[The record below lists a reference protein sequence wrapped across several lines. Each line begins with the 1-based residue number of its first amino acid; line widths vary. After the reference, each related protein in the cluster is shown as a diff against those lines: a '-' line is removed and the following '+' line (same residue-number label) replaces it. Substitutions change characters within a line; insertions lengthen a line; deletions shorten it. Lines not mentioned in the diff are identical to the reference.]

1 VSMQIDQLASRIL
14 ASATDF
20 AIISQDKEGVITSWS
35 PGAENLL
42 GWQPHEMI
50 GKNAD
55 RIFTA
60 EDRQA
65 GVPEGE
71 MERARVEGRALNE
84 RWHVRKDGS
93 RFWGSGLMMRLLGD
107 EGQIEGSAK
116 IMRDRTHE
124 RATEHRYNALTAA
137 IPGFLFIADGDGHLT
152 ETNELFRAFTGR
164 SDIELNGDHWLDAV
178 HEDDRDETADLW
190 RQSIRNGLP
199 YSGRLRFR
207 DKEGAYRC
215 FTCRA
220 VPDRDEDGNVSRW
233 MGTCLDVDNEERA
246 RSALERLTVALE
258 HRVTQGTEDLAS
270 AIEDL
275 QAEMA
280 ERTKAEDALRHAQKM
295 EAVGLLTGGVA
306 HDFNNLLTVIRG
318 SVDLLRKPDLTEDRR
333 TRYLDAIADTS
344 DRAAA
349 LTAQLL
355 AFARR
360 QPLKPVVF
368 NATASIRTME
378 PLLLATLGSQITYSL
393 EIQCD
398 PCLLLADP
406 SQFDTAVLN
415 LAVNARDAMEG
426 TGRLSIRIS
435 EAEVIPAIRAHGA
448 RPGKFVAVSVIDSG
462 PGVPADQ
469 LDRIFEPFYTT
480 KGVGQGTGLGLSQV
494 HGFCKQSGGDIGVSN
509 IAGGGAMFTLYLPTT
524 AQTADISQQASNAP
538 SIPQSAAHGCIL
550 IVEDNEMVGR
560 FATDL
565 LEDLGYSAVLAQDGL
580 EALAILGD
588 ESRSIDAIFS
598 DIVMPGMTGI
608 ELAERVR
615 AERPDMPIVLTSGYS
630 HILAQEGAHGFE
642 LLQKPYSAD
651 GLARILSRLISGRI
665 DRE

>member
-1 VSMQIDQLASRIL
+1 MQTDRLASRIL

-20 AIISQDKEGVITSWS
+20 AIISQDNEGLITSWS

-50 GKNAD
+50 GENAD
-55 RIFTA
+55 RIFTP

-65 GVPEGE
+65 GVPVGE
-71 MERARVEGRALNE
+71 MDRAREEGRALNE
-84 RWHVRKDGS
+84 RWHVRKDGT
-93 RFWGSGLMMRLLGD
+93 RFWGSGLMMRLVGED
-107 EGQIEGSAK
+107 GEVEGSAK

-124 RATEHRYNALTAA
+124 RATEHRYNALTAS
-137 IPGFLFIADGDGHLT
+137 IPGFLFIADGDGHFT
-152 ETNELFRAFTGR
+152 ETNDLFRAFTGR

-178 HEDDRDETADLW
+178 HEDDRAEAVNLW
-190 RQSIRNGLP
+190 RQSMQSGQP
-199 YSGRLRFR
+199 YSVRLRFR
-207 DKEGAYRC
+207 DKAGAYRC

-220 VPDRDEDGNVSRW
+220 LPDRDDEGNVSRW
-233 MGTCLDVDNEERA
+233 MGTCLDVDNEARA

-258 HRVTQGTEDLAS
+258 HKVTQGTEDLAS
-270 AIEDL
+270 AIESL

-280 ERTKAEDALRHAQKM
+280 ERTKAEEALRHAQKM

-318 SVDLLRKPDLTEDRR
+318 SADLLKKSDLTEDRR
-333 TRYLDAIADTS
+333 SRYLDAISDTA

-368 NATASIRTME
+368 NAANSLRTME
-378 PLLLATLGSQITYSL
+378 PLLLATLGSQIAFSL
-393 EIQCD
+393 EVECD

-426 TGRLSIRIS
+426 TGTLAVRIS
-435 EAEVIPAIRAHGA
+435 EADVIPSIRAHGA
-448 RPGKFVAVSVIDSG
+448 RPGRYVAVSIVDSG
-462 PGVPADQ
+462 PGVPEDQ

-509 IAGGGAMFTLYLPTT
+509 LPGGGAMFTLYLPTT
-524 AQTADISQQASNAP
+524 AKKAEIKPEGKKAFAATQR
-538 SIPQSAAHGCIL
+538 AAHGCIL

-565 LEDLGYSAVLAQDGL
+565 IEDLGYSAVLAQDGRT
-580 EALAILGD
+580 ALAILADRPG
-588 ESRSIDAIFS
+588 SFDAIFS

-608 ELAERVR
+608 ELAQRVR
-615 AERPDMPIVLTSGYS
+615 AEQPDIPIVLTSGYS
-630 HILAQEGAHGFE
+630 HILADEGSHGFE

-651 GLARILSRLISGRI
+651 GLARILSRLL
-665 DRE
+665 DRDITRR